1 MRHNCEQRENDDP
14 RESDFF
20 DCSTLSSNAE
30 VNLKAESL
38 CAFFLK
44 RRLAQKCLRASALA
58 GDDPAAP
65 GIMASSLVDD
75 LVCSVCLFLFRDP
88 HVLDCGHNFCL
99 DCLKSCARDG
109 WGRGICPECRCPFR
123 LREVR
128 RHRVLDNLAEKARK
142 LQLDEEPQARAS
154 SAGSC
159 EEHEEPLKLFC
170 RQDRVP
176 ICVICRDQ
184 PAHRGHEF
192 LPTKDAVKC
201 AQMELKPY
209 LKPLK
214 ERLKEAKEEK
224 IHQKEAIGELK
235 SCTEDIINHISTGF
249 ESLHQILDE
258 KEKAIRKTVQ
268 EKRKK
273 NWEEMQDAFSCL
285 KNDISSLT
293 EIINKV
299 KAALES
305 TDHVAFLKDF
315 QELMK
320 QAKDSIE
327 VEVGKDDNNAT
338 EEEDK
343 SSDEEEG
350 ESSEEEEEYSE
361 DEEKKVTLSFSELLK
376 RCVSD
381 EEQDESSEEEE
392 EYSEDDE
399 KTSVPVFS
407 FQRNFKVDSEE
418 PKKAKDSIE
427 EEENKDDNNA
437 AEAKDEKA
445 NEEQGE
451 SSEEKKEEYSG
462 DNEKNVVPVFPSLKK
477 FKVALDFEAW
487 GKMLQGIELQEEK

>member
-1 MRHNCEQRENDDP
+1 
-14 RESDFF
+14 
-20 DCSTLSSNAE
+20 
-30 VNLKAESL
+30 
-38 CAFFLK
+38 
-44 RRLAQKCLRASALA
+44 
-58 GDDPAAP
+58 
-65 GIMASSLVDD
+65 MASSLVDD
-75 LVCSVCLFLFRDP
+75 LVCSVCLSLFRDP

-99 DCLKSCARDG
+99 GCLKSCARDG

-258 KEKAIRKTVQ
+258 KEKAIMKTVQ

-273 NWEEMQDAFSCL
+273 NLEEMQNAFSCL

-327 VEVGKDDNNAT
+327 
-338 EEEDK
+338 
-343 SSDEEEG
+343 
-350 ESSEEEEEYSE
+350 
-361 DEEKKVTLSFSELLK
+361 
-376 RCVSD
+376 
-381 EEQDESSEEEE
+381 
-392 EYSEDDE
+392 
-399 KTSVPVFS
+399 
-407 FQRNFKVDSEE
+407 
-418 PKKAKDSIE
+418 
-427 EEENKDDNNA
+427 EEENKDDKNA
-437 AEAKDEKA
+437 AEEKDQKA
-445 NEEQGE
+445 DEEQGEQGE
-451 SSEEKKEEYSG
+451 SSESSEEKEEDSG
-462 DNEKNVVPVFPSLKK
+462 DNEKNVVPVFSSLKK

-487 GKMLQGIELQEEK
+487 GKLLQGIEPQEEN